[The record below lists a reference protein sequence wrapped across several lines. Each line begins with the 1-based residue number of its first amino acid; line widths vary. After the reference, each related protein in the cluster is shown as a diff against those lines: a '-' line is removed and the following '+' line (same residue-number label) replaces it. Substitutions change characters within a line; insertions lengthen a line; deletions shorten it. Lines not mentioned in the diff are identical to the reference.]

1 MVNATNSTNA
11 TMLEEDLMMMSV
23 EEPILAE
30 PDSEDE
36 LSEEEDPDD
45 D

>member
-1 MVNATNSTNA
+1 MANATNTTNA
-11 TMLEEDLMMMSV
+11 TIMEEDLALMSV

-30 PDSEDE
+30 PDSEDD